1 MCHIQ
6 SLHPLRL
13 TISIAMNQC
22 KFCGNNTTNPKFCSR
37 SCAAK
42 ETNKTPKRKIS
53 RICSRCD
60 LYVKDHRTSLCKQHY
75 QDRMNERAIRTKD
88 LTIKD
93 YIERDCVK
101 KLHKSS
107 TFAHIRGFNR
117 YWNKE
122 KTQLP
127 CFVCGYDKHVELA
140 HIQSISSFSTDTKL
154 SEVNSSK
161 NVVQLCPNC
170 HWEFDNGLI
179 TLTFPDQ

>member
-1 MCHIQ
+1 
-6 SLHPLRL
+6 
-13 TISIAMNQC
+13 
-22 KFCGNNTTNPKFCSR
+22 
-37 SCAAK
+37 
-42 ETNKTPKRKIS
+42 
-53 RICSRCD
+53 
-60 LYVKDHRTSLCKQHY
+60 
-75 QDRMNERAIRTKD
+75 MNERAIRTKD